1 MTLISS
7 LPKANETFLKTYR
20 SKNGRLTHVWKHEFG
35 TKVANCDS
43 KGNPTTLIDIV
54 MNKIT
59 TYIKAKDGSTMIK
72 EGDKVTKYPNIIF
85 NNIAYMFFK

>member
-7 LPKANETFLKTYR
+7 LPKANGTFLKTYR
-20 SKNGRLTHVWKHEFG
+20 ANNGRLTLVWKNEFG
-35 TKVANCDS
+35 TKVASCDQ

-72 EGDKVTKYPNIIF
+72 EGNKVTKYPHIIF
-85 NNIAYMFFK
+85 NNIAHMFFK